1 MITKSLLGV
10 LTALALATLVAC
22 NRSSSNAT
30 SPSDQSATTSPIT
43 DTQSNLEKELE
54 KQFTEISFRAQGSV
68 SIAVLHVET
77 GRTVGVNA
85 NRTLPLYSVFKLPLA
100 IVVFKDVEADRLRV
114 DQAVHVTPDEIVP
127 GTPENNALW
136 SKPVDRPL
144 AEMVELSIS
153 RSDNTSTDKLL
164 QLIGGPSRVSEEMRA
179 LGFQN
184 IDIHSSVMEF
194 VKSRKNPNT
203 GSAEDLANL
212 LAQLQ
217 QGKLLQARH
226 SELLI
231 KYMRGA
237 TTGLRRLRGDLPN
250 GTLVADKTGSG
261 EKDAQTNFAKAT
273 NDVGLIT
280 LPGGRGT
287 LAMAV
292 LLSES
297 KLPDAAQ
304 EKLIAEL
311 ARAAYDA
318 YTKPDFVWLR
328 GSPLFL

>member
-1 MITKSLLGV
+1 MNGNKFTLVV
-10 LTALALATLVAC
+10 LTILIGSVLVAC
-22 NRSSSNAT
+22 NRYSSNTT
-30 SPSDQSATTSPIT
+30 SASDQSNPISPKADNQI
-43 DTQSNLEKELE
+43 NLEKELE
-54 KQFTEISFRAQGSV
+54 KQVSEISVRAQGSV
-68 SIAVLHVET
+68 SISVLHVET

-100 IVVFKDVEADRLRV
+100 IVVFKDVEAGRLKA
-114 DQAVHVTPDEIVP
+114 DQIVHVAIDEIVP
-127 GTPENNALW
+127 GSPENVGLW
-136 SKPVDRPL
+136 SKIRDRTIEEL
-144 AEMVELSIS
+144 VEVSIS

-164 QLIGGPSRVSEEMRA
+164 QLVGGPSRVTEQMRA
-179 LGFQN
+179 LGFQS

-203 GSAEDLANL
+203 GSAEDLVNL

-217 QGKLLQARH
+217 QGKILQARH
-226 SELLI
+226 SELII
-231 KYMRGA
+231 KFMQGA
-237 TTGLRRLRGDLPN
+237 TTGLRRLRGDLPT

-287 LAMAV
+287 LAIAV

-318 YTKPDFVWLR
+318 YTKPVDQ
-328 GSPLFL
+328 SSQ

>member
-1 MITKSLLGV
+1 MNGNKFTLVV
-10 LTALALATLVAC
+10 LTILFVTLLVAC
-22 NRSSSNAT
+22 NRYSSNTTSLSDKSNFT
-30 SPSDQSATTSPIT
+30 SPKPDQI
-43 DTQSNLEKELE
+43 NLEKELE
-54 KQFTEISFRAQGSV
+54 KQISEISVRAQGLV
-68 SIAVLHVET
+68 SISVLHIET

-100 IVVFKDVEADRLRV
+100 IVVFKDVEAGRLRA
-114 DQAVHVTPDEIVP
+114 DQIVHVAFDEIVP
-127 GTPENNALW
+127 GSPENVGLW
-136 SKPVDRPL
+136 SKIRDRTIEEL
-144 AEMVELSIS
+144 VEVSIS

-164 QLIGGPSRVSEEMRA
+164 QLVGGPSRVSEEMRA

-203 GSAEDLANL
+203 GSAEGLVNL

-217 QGKLLQARH
+217 QGKILQARH
-226 SELLI
+226 SELII
-231 KYMRGA
+231 KYMQGA
-237 TTGLRRLRGDLPN
+237 TTGLRRLRGDLPT

-287 LAMAV
+287 LAIAV

-318 YTKPDFVWLR
+318 YTKPVAQ
-328 GSPLFL
+328 SAQ